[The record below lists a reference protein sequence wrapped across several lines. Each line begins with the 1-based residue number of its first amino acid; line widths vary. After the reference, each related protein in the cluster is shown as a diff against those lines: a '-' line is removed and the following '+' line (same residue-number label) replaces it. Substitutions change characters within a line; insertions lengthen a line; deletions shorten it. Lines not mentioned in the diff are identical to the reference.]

1 VADAVQCFGGI
12 PSVGSHQQLL
22 ALITG
27 QVSASPNYP
36 CHPSSSSNVSN
47 AVAIGAKS
55 VGSHCSANVILFGK
69 RGTGMSGS
77 VPVKE
82 LPTFEQ
88 RMDDVRADTPAV
100 GV

>member
-1 VADAVQCFGGI
+1 
-12 PSVGSHQQLL
+12 
-22 ALITG
+22 
-27 QVSASPNYP
+27 
-36 CHPSSSSNVSN
+36 
-47 AVAIGAKS
+47 